1 MGRLTQ
7 LLLSTGQPTATHIRS
22 SGFSNGLDDLLE
34 ATDGPT
40 LEAFLIWRSVAH
52 LLRWR
57 PDLHPLEAGF
67 ENTDEQ
73 RKIQMCH
80 AASYEYF
87 PEIFSLADQ
96 LAPSETE
103 EASEMSSFK
112 WVADRIGNLRE
123 LLLSLHMSPRWADIL
138 AEAEPVFSGNNLTL
152 ISVNRTEEDAKEEQ
166 NFLQKILTAE
176 KTQQPDPRVAFLAD
190 FLAAASW
197 EPVWLENR
205 FYRLYLGVRLRL
217 GWLMHRV
224 AASEFAAFSAQLR
237 RERGYAH
244 LALGLTLDLVDQVV
258 EKEEE
263 EQEDYVNFLHF
274 GPLSRLEQFYL
285 LVGSEACHT
294 SHSESLLTW
303 VQAKFMCL

>member
-7 LLLSTGQPTATHIRS
+7 LLLSTGQPTASHIRS

-40 LEAFLIWRSVAH
+40 LQAFLIWRSVAH

-57 PDLHPLEAGF
+57 SDLHPLEAGS
-67 ENTDEQ
+67 ENTDEL

-80 AASYEYF
+80 AVSYEYF
-87 PEIFSLADQ
+87 PQIFSLAGQ
-96 LAPSETE
+96 LAPPETE
-103 EASEMSSFK
+103 DASVMSSFK

-123 LLLSLHMSPRWADIL
+123 LLLSLHMSARWADIL

-152 ISVNRTEEDAKEEQ
+152 ISVNRAEDDAIEQ
-166 NFLQKILTAE
+166 NFLQNILTAE
-176 KTQQPDPRVAFLAD
+176 KTQQPDLRATFLAD

-244 LALGLTLDLVDQVV
+244 LALGLTLDLLDQVGG
-258 EKEEE
+258 EEEE

>member
-7 LLLSTGQPTATHIRS
+7 LLLSAGQPTATHIWS

-57 PDLHPLEAGF
+57 PDLHPLEAGV
-67 ENTDEQ
+67 ENSDEQ

-96 LAPSETE
+96 LAPSEIE
-103 EASEMSSFK
+103 DASVKSSFK

-123 LLLSLHMSPRWADIL
+123 LLLSLHMSARWADIL
-138 AEAEPVFSGNNLTL
+138 AEAEPVFSGNNFTL
-152 ISVNRTEEDAKEEQ
+152 ISVNRTEEDAMEH

-176 KTQQPDPRVAFLAD
+176 KSQQSDPRVAFLAD
-190 FLAAASW
+190 FLAASSW
-197 EPVWLENR
+197 NPVWLENR

-217 GWLMHRV
+217 SWLMHRV

-244 LALGLTLDLVDQVV
+244 LALGLTLDLVDQK
-258 EKEEE
+258 EEQEEE
-263 EQEDYVNFLHF
+263 EQEDYVNFLNF

>member
-1 MGRLTQ
+1 M
-7 LLLSTGQPTATHIRS
+7 
-22 SGFSNGLDDLLE
+22 
-34 ATDGPT
+34 
-40 LEAFLIWRSVAH
+40 IWRSVAH

-57 PDLHPLEAGF
+57 PDLHPLEAGS

-73 RKIQMCH
+73 RNIQMCH

-87 PEIFSLADQ
+87 PEIFSLADH

-103 EASEMSSFK
+103 DASVMSSLK

-123 LLLSLHMSPRWADIL
+123 LLLSLHMSARWADIL
-138 AEAEPVFSGNNLTL
+138 AEAEPVFSGNNLTF
-152 ISVNRTEEDAKEEQ
+152 ISVNNRTVEDAMEQ
-166 NFLQKILTAE
+166 NFLQTILIAE
-176 KTQQPDPRVAFLAD
+176 KSQQTDPRVAFLAD
-190 FLAAASW
+190 FLSAASW

-224 AASEFAAFSAQLR
+224 AASEFAAFSAQLM

-244 LALGLTLDLVDQVV
+244 LALGLTLDLVDQVGGA
-258 EKEEE
+258 ED
-263 EQEDYVNFLHF
+263 QEDYVNFLHF

-294 SHSESLLTW
+294 SHSEALLTW

>member
-57 PDLHPLEAGF
+57 PDLHPLEAGV

-96 LAPSETE
+96 LVPRETE
-103 EASEMSSFK
+103 DASVMSSLK

-123 LLLSLHMSPRWADIL
+123 LLLSLHMPARWADIL

-152 ISVNRTEEDAKEEQ
+152 IGVNRTEEDAMDH
-166 NFLQKILTAE
+166 NFLHKILTAE
-176 KTQQPDPRVAFLAD
+176 KPQQPDPRVAFLAD

-244 LALGLTLDLVDQVV
+244 LALGLTLDLVDK
-258 EKEEE
+258 EEEE

>member
-7 LLLSTGQPTATHIRS
+7 LLLSTGQPTASHIRS

-67 ENTDEQ
+67 ENTEEQ
-73 RKIQMCH
+73 GKTQMCH

-87 PEIFSLADQ
+87 PEIFSLAVQ
-96 LAPSETE
+96 LAPRKNED
-103 EASEMSSFK
+103 ASVMSSFK

-123 LLLSLHMSPRWADIL
+123 LLLSLHMSARWADIL
-138 AEAEPVFSGNNLTL
+138 AEAEPVFSDNNLTL
-152 ISVNRTEEDAKEEQ
+152 ISVNRTEEGAMEQ
-166 NFLQKILTAE
+166 NFLQKIFTAE
-176 KTQQPDPRVAFLAD
+176 KSQQPDPRVAFLAD

-217 GWLMHRV
+217 GWLKHRV

-237 RERGYAH
+237 RERGYTH
-244 LALGLTLDLVDQVV
+244 LALGLTLDLVDQVGG
-258 EKEEE
+258 EEE
-263 EQEDYVNFLHF
+263 EEKEDYVNFLRF